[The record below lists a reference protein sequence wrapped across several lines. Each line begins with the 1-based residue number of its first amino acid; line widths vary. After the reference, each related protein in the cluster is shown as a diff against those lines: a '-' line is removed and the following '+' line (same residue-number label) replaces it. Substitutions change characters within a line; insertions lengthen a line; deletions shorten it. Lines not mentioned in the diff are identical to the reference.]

1 MGGKE
6 QLLRMKY
13 KGFTSAGGQL
23 LPQPRQSLSV
33 NTVFPQMWRK
43 ASVVTH
49 MLWFLR
55 ALILLACSH
64 NSQYF
69 QEPHYNAYFIYLPQQ

>member
-13 KGFTSAGGQL
+13 KGFTLAGGQL
-23 LPQPRQSLSV
+23 LPQPRQSLSG
-33 NTVFPQMWRK
+33 NTVFPQTWRE

-49 MLWFLR
+49 TLCFLR
-55 ALILLACSH
+55 ALILACSH
-64 NSQYF
+64 SSQYF
-69 QEPHYNAYFIYLPQQ
+69 QEPHYNTYFIYLPQQ